1 MPYLLKGGLVVDPRQ
16 STTLQLDL
24 LVEEGRVAQLA
35 AGLKAPEASVIDV
48 TGCYILP
55 GLIDLHCHLREPG
68 EELKE
73 TLLTGTRAAV
83 RGGFTAVVAMGNTKP
98 PADNRSVI
106 EFVKRRAEAGSVPVY
121 PVGCATKER
130 KGEEMA
136 EIGDLFEAGAV
147 ALSDDGSSIMN
158 SEVLRRVLEYS
169 RMFDLVVISHC
180 EDQHLSAGGLMHE
193 GFYSTLLG
201 LRGIPAAAE
210 EAHVARDLILA
221 EMTAARL
228 HIAHVSTAGS
238 VRLIRDAKRRGV
250 RVTAEVTPHHLCLTD
265 DAVSNYDTNTK
276 VNPPLRS
283 RQDVE
288 ALFEG
293 LQDGA
298 IDAIATDHAPHTQEE
313 KEVEY
318 SLAPFGIS
326 GLETAV
332 PLVWEYLVE
341 TGVLTPAQVAQKM
354 AFNPARIIGLPE
366 RLIRVG
372 AEANLTV
379 IDPRQKRR
387 VQAEQFASLGKNTP
401 FDGWELRGWP
411 IMTVVSGTAYEPSQ
425 GAGQTRNSKFEEPR
439 TSHLEKRGA
448 YTG

>member
-1 MPYLLKGGLVVDPRQ
+1 VTSVPVPYLLKGGLVVDPQAETVER
-16 STTLQLDL
+16 LDL
-24 LVEEGRVAQLA
+24 LIEGSRVAAMA
-35 AGLKAPEASVIDV
+35 AGLSAPEAEVV
-48 TGCYILP
+48 EVAGCYILP

-73 TLLTGTRAAV
+73 TIATGTRAAV
-83 RGGFTAVVAMGNTKP
+83 RGGFTGVVAMGNTKP
-98 PADNRSVI
+98 PADNRTVI

-130 KGEEMA
+130 KGEELA

-180 EDQHLSAGGLMHE
+180 EDRELSAGGLMNE
-193 GFYSTLLG
+193 GFNSTVYG

-210 EAHVARDLILA
+210 EVQVARDLILA
-221 EMTAARL
+221 EMTGARL

-238 VRLIRDAKRRGV
+238 VRLIRDAKQRGV

-265 DAVSNYDTNTK
+265 DAVRSYDTNTK

-283 RQDVE
+283 RQDVA
-288 ALFEG
+288 ALIAG
-293 LQDGA
+293 LLDGA
-298 IDAIATDHAPHTQEE
+298 IDAIATDHAPHTQED
-313 KEVEY
+313 KEVEFD
-318 SLAPFGIS
+318 LAPFGIS

-332 PLVWEYLVE
+332 PLIWEHLVE
-341 TGVLTPAQVAQKM
+341 TGILTPVQVAQKM
-354 AFNPARIIGLPE
+354 ALNPARIIGLPG
-366 RLIRVG
+366 RLVRVG
-372 AEANLTV
+372 AEASLTV
-379 IDPRQKRR
+379 IDPRQKRP
-387 VQAEQFASLGKNTP
+387 VQAEQFASLGRNTP

-411 IMTVVSGTAYEPSQ
+411 VLTMVGGVVHRQLVDRVTD
-425 GAGQTRNSKFEEPR
+425 T
-439 TSHLEKRGA
+439 L
-448 YTG
+448 

>member
-1 MPYLLKGGLVVDPRQ
+1 VPYLLKGGLVVDPQ
-16 STTLQLDL
+16 AETVELLDL
-24 LVEEGRVAQLA
+24 LIRGGQVAAIA
-35 AGLKAPEASVIDV
+35 AGLTAPEAEVIDV
-48 TGCYILP
+48 VGCYVLP
-55 GLIDLHCHLREPG
+55 GLIDMHCHLREPG

-73 TLLTGTRAAV
+73 TILTGTRAAV

-98 PADNRSVI
+98 PADNCAVI

-130 KGEEMA
+130 KGEELA
-136 EIGDLFEAGAV
+136 EIGDLVEAGAV

-180 EDQHLSAGGLMHE
+180 EDRELSAGGLMNE
-193 GFYSTLLG
+193 GFNSTVYG

-210 EAHVARDLILA
+210 EIQVARDLILA
-221 EMTAARL
+221 EMAGARL

-238 VRLIRDAKRRGV
+238 VRLIRDAKLRGV

-265 DAVSNYDTNTK
+265 DVVASYDTNTK

-283 RQDVE
+283 RQDVD
-288 ALFEG
+288 ALIAG
-293 LQDGA
+293 LVDGT
-298 IDAIATDHAPHTQEE
+298 IDAIATDHAPHTQED

-318 SLAPFGIS
+318 NLAPFGIS

-332 PLVWEYLVE
+332 PLVWEHLVE
-341 TGVLTPAQVAQKM
+341 TGMLTPVQVAQKM

-379 IDPRQKRR
+379 IDPRQKRLVR
-387 VQAEQFASLGKNTP
+387 TGEFASLGRNTP

-411 IMTVVSGTAYEPSQ
+411 ILTMVDGIVHRPY
-425 GAGQTRNSKFEEPR
+425 QTSD
-439 TSHLEKRGA
+439 T
-448 YTG
+448 TGGGRKAARIR